1 MFCCASKLLCFTRSS
16 PIIHQLPTKYP
27 SSARNKRGELLDDT
41 DNDTILISELVCEDP
56 NQVKICKL
64 SSVPSQNVIHE
75 VLKDF
80 IDSPDQKIFLL
91 LANMQVG
98 VVVRLYVII
107 VLRWYSDN

>member
-16 PIIHQLPTKYP
+16 AIIHQLPTQYP
-27 SSARNKRGELLDDT
+27 SSAKNKRGEPLDDT
-41 DNDTILISELVCEDP
+41 DDDTILISELVCEDT

-64 SSVPSQNVIHE
+64 SSVPSQNLICE

-80 IDSPDQKIFLL
+80 MDSPDHKIFIL

-98 VVVRLYVII
+98 VVVRLYV
-107 VLRWYSDN
+107 LRWYSDN